1 MDANLGVSL
10 GLAQC
15 FGDVR
20 NPVFTDHSVRELLAQ
35 RIYGLALGY
44 EDINA
49 HQRLRLDP
57 LLAVAC
63 NKLDPLGQERFNPAH
78 RGVALAG
85 ASTLN
90 RLELSNNRNSR
101 CHKLPHDPA
110 RIEALLLKMGV
121 RCLPKHAAEV
131 VVDLDAMGHLVHGT
145 QEGRHFNAYYD
156 NYCYLPLYAFVGD
169 IPLVAQ
175 LRTSDVEAAHGV
187 VPVLEKVVAAIRQ
200 PGPKARIIVRGD
212 SRCCR
217 ALPRAL
223 GLRPLPLS
231 LFPTFPTEH
240 P

>member
-44 EDINA
+44 EDIND

-85 ASTLN
+85 ATTPN
-90 RLELSNNRNSR
+90 RLALSNKRNSR
-101 CHKLPHDPA
+101 SPKLPHDPA
-110 RIEALLLKMGV
+110 QIQALLLKMRVLFLANHPAAVV
-121 RCLPKHAAEV
+121 RDIRASAT
-131 VVDLDAMGHLVHGT
+131 LVH
-145 QEGRHFNAYYD
+145 
-156 NYCYLPLYAFVGD
+156 CP
-169 IPLVAQ
+169 P
-175 LRTSDVEAAHGV
+175 
-187 VPVLEKVVAAIRQ
+187 
-200 PGPKARIIVRGD
+200 AR
-212 SRCCR
+212 
-217 ALPRAL
+217 P
-223 GLRPLPLS
+223 
-231 LFPTFPTEH
+231 
-240 P
+240 